1 MASTTSLRKLIN
13 GFDFSVALLARDGTI
28 LATNDAW
35 AEFGQF
41 NGLEAPPDSVG
52 ENYLTACSVGD
63 DPFTNAATTGIEA
76 VLAGERDAFRLEYPC
91 HSPDEKRWFLLYA
104 GHVELSDAA
113 GIVSHIDITGR
124 KVSELTVHRRN
135 QELET
140 LASILSHDLRNPLTV
155 AKGWAELLDETAD
168 DEMLDELREA
178 LDRMER
184 IIEDALSFVRA
195 GRGVENREE
204 ADLETLAER
213 AWRNVETAEATLE
226 VTGTTTLHC
235 VPGLVEN
242 VFENLFHNSVE
253 HGGTDVRIRVGT
265 TADGFFIE
273 DDGPGIPADV
283 RDRVFDFGYSGG
295 EGTGLGLAIVRSI
308 VGAHGWDVHVAEA
321 AGGGARF
328 VVTTHPLLPEVEV
341 TLTDAV

>member
-1 MASTTSLRKLIN
+1 MAPNDPSFRNFID

-28 LATNDAW
+28 ITTNDAW

-52 ENYLTACSVGD
+52 ENYLSACSVAD
-63 DPFTNAATTGIEA
+63 DPFANAATTGIEA
-76 VLAGERDAFRLEYPC
+76 VLSGERETFRLEYPC
-91 HSPDEKRWFLLYA
+91 HSPEEKRWFLLYA
-104 GHVELSDAA
+104 GGVERFDAA
-113 GIVSHIDITGR
+113 AIVAHLDITGR

-155 AKGWAELLDETAD
+155 AKGWAELLDETTD
-168 DEMLDELREA
+168 DEMLDELRES

-184 IIEDALSFVRA
+184 IIEDALAFVRA
-195 GRGVENREE
+195 GRRVEDHEP

-213 AWRNVETAEATLE
+213 AWSNVSTAGATLD
-226 VTGTTTLHC
+226 VAGTTTLHC

-242 VFENLFHNSVE
+242 VLENLFHNSVE
-253 HGGTDVRIRVGT
+253 HGGTDVHVRVGAT
-265 TADGFFIE
+265 TDGFFIE
-273 DDGPGIPADV
+273 DDGPGIPVDV

-308 VGAHGWDVHVAEA
+308 VSAHGWEIHVVETE
-321 AGGGARF
+321 GGGTRF
-328 VVTTHPLLPEVEV
+328 AVTTRPLLPEIEA
-341 TLTDAV
+341 TFADT